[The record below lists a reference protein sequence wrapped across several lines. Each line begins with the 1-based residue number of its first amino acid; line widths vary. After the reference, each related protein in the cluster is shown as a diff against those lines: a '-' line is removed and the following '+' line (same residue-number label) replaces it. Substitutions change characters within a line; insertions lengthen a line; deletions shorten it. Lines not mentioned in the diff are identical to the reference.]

1 MVPSLDHAFDL
12 ANRIVKEDGR
22 IFILGGE
29 QIYRQSI
36 LLPECTHVLITNI
49 HSSKPITCDTFIPK
63 IDPSVFRLA
72 THEELEEFL
81 QESVPKG
88 RQTHEYFQYE
98 FVLHIRKQ

>member
-1 MVPSLDHAFDL
+1 MVPSLDQAFDL

-22 IFILGGE
+22 IFVLGGE

-36 LLPECTHVLITNI
+36 LLPECTHVLLTNI
-49 HSSKPITCDTFIPK
+49 HSSKHVPCDTFIPE
-63 IDPSVFRLA
+63 IDSEVFRSA

-88 RQTHEYFQYE
+88 RQTHEHFQYE
-98 FVLHIRKQ
+98 FVLYIRKQ